1 MKDEKYE
8 KYELKKIYFEKREHI
23 KLNAL
28 VLFQQIMHEI
38 LITQIFTRQ
47 ISNT

>member
-1 MKDEKYE
+1 MKDE

-28 VLFQQIMHEI
+28 VLFRQIMHEI